1 MFICQQTTNTI
12 KGKHLYHVQFFRFNI
27 FFVCFIC
34 LFLFKKNNYIRS
46 YDSFH
51 TERLECINTMDV
63 QVGTKFDICPIWDLI
78 WPNLVPNLTS
88 LIKTTNSLYK
98 KKDYLM
104 WNQQSWRNTCFFL
117 MFAAWL
123 KIESPIFT
131 NNKNGVYNKRGKF
144 NTLND

>member
-46 YDSFH
+46 NDSFH
-51 TERLECINTMDV
+51 TERLECIKTMDV
-63 QVGTKFDICPIWDLI
+63 QVGTKLEICPIWGPI
-78 WPNLVPNLTS
+78 SPNLVPNLTS

-98 KKDYLM
+98 KKRLSNVKSAKLEKYL
-104 WNQQSWRNTCFFL
+104 FFFNVCR
-117 MFAAWL
+117 M
-123 KIESPIFT
+123 I
-131 NNKNGVYNKRGKF
+131 KN
-144 NTLND
+144 